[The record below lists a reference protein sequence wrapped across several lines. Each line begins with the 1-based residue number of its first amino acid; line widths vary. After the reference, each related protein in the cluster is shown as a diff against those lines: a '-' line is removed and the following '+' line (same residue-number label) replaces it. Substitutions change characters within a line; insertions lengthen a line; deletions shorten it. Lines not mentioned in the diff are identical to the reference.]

1 MKLILFIGTR
11 ILNDLICG
19 SEGGND
25 VVHGRLPIPIIKLD
39 LGSEYLDLGSEYL
52 YLGSEYLS

>member
-1 MKLILFIGTR
+1 MILYV
-11 ILNDLICG
+11 CG

-52 YLGSEYLS
+52 DLGSEYLYLGSEYLS